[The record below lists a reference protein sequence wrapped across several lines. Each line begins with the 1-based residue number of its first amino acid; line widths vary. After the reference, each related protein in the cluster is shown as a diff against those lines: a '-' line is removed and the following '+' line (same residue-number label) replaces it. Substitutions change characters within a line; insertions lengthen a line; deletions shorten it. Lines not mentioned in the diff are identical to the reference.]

1 MPEDTI
7 SLQWPRES
15 EFVDY
20 QTDQR
25 FPGPGVYE
33 IPAQW
38 EALYR
43 RRGWEDPPEDHDDDP
58 DTPVS
63 AINRNLDGPARD
75 ELEGAA
81 PDTADDG
88 GDENTDDGDDADEG
102 GSGN

>member
-1 MPEDTI
+1 MSENTI
-7 SLQWPRES
+7 PLQWPRNT

-25 FPGPGVYE
+25 FPGQGVYE

-43 RRGWEDPPEDHDDDP
+43 RRGWTDPPEDHEGDSEQP
-58 DTPVS
+58 TS

-75 ELEGAA
+75 ELEGADA
-81 PDTADDG
+81 ASDD
-88 GDENTDDGDDADEG
+88 GDENADGGDDADEG